1 MTLVADKPIHTLQ
14 SRHILPAFLCLLL
27 LGCGSGETPHQL
39 AGATMGTSYHLTW
52 IERDAAPSPEAVST
66 AIENILESV
75 NDSMSTYRPQSE
87 ISRFNRLSVG
97 EWFVVS
103 EDFYQV
109 FTMARA
115 VSVASAGAFDV
126 TVAPLVNLWGFG
138 PAGVNELPLPADIQA
153 GLAQVGQSRIEL
165 DDQRRALRKQ
175 APSQLDFS
183 SIAKGYGVDLLAAW
197 LEGQGITDYLVEIG
211 GEIRVAGQSP
221 RAGPWRIA
229 VEKPDPMLRE
239 VTTTLELSA
248 AAVATSGDY
257 RNYFEHE
264 GVRYSHSIDPR
275 TGWPV
280 RHDLVS
286 VTVVHQSTALADAW
300 ATALTVLGT
309 EAALSTAV
317 EQGLAVYLISRDGET
332 FRVQKTPEI
341 DAWLR

>member
-1 MTLVADKPIHTLQ
+1 
-14 SRHILPAFLCLLL
+14 
-27 LGCGSGETPHQL
+27 
-39 AGATMGTSYHLTW
+39 MGTSYHLTW
-52 IERDAAPSPEAVST
+52 TERGEVPSPAVVSG
-66 AIENILESV
+66 AVADILESV
-75 NDSMSTYRPQSE
+75 NESMSTYRPQSE
-87 ISRFNRLSVG
+87 ISRFNRLPVG
-97 EWFVVS
+97 EWFPVS

-109 FTMARA
+109 FIMSRA
-115 VSVASAGAFDV
+115 VSLASAGAFDV

-138 PAGVNELPLPADIQA
+138 PDGENPMPTPVAIEAALS
-153 GLAQVGQSRIEL
+153 QVGQGRVEM
-165 DDQRRALRKQ
+165 DEQGRALRKR
-175 APSQLDFS
+175 APLQLDFS
-183 SIAKGYGVDLLAAW
+183 SIAKGYGVDLVAAW
-197 LEGQGITDYLVEIG
+197 LEGQGIRDYLVEIG

-221 RAGPWRIA
+221 RADPWRIA
-229 VEKPDPMLRE
+229 VEKPDPMVRAA
-239 VTTTLELSA
+239 TTTLELSA

-317 EQGLAVYLISRDGET
+317 EQDLAVYLISRDGET

-341 DAWLR
+341 EAWLR